1 MSADASQS
9 ELLNKIVPPEN
20 IPGVD
25 KLSAAKEEKELFDIS
40 AETTKSRHTKNLTVV
55 SIWFLGIA
63 GLLLLLIR
71 VYHFLTPLSWQ
82 WLGDSQIQTLDKLL
96 FSGTLGSIL
105 GKYGGS
111 IFSKEK

>member
-1 MSADASQS
+1 MSQS
-9 ELLNKIVPPEN
+9 ELLDKIVAPES
-20 IPGVD
+20 IPGSD
-25 KLSAAKEEKELFDIS
+25 KISAAREEKELFDIGM
-40 AETTKSRHTKNLTVV
+40 ETAKSKHTKNLTVI
-55 SIWFLGIA
+55 SIWILGMA

-71 VYHFLTPLSWQ
+71 IYHFLTPICWQ
-82 WLGDSQIQTLDKLL
+82 WLNESQIQTLDKLL